1 MKFNK
6 IFIYIVILSSLT
18 LSQFTE
24 VNVKIDYTN
33 INDNELFLFE
43 NFDREI
49 QSFFTNNYFYD
60 EPDELDIQIDLN
72 VIIENINYIGSEKI
86 ITSQILFT
94 NRKDQH
100 FFSKSFDF
108 TYQKNQALY
117 KSDIFHPLASL
128 LSCYAYLHIAN
139 ELDTYEYLGGNK
151 YYMKAQNIA
160 AEGKSSMYQKNW
172 NSRLKKI
179 RREMENHTFRN
190 LKFNFFSIY
199 DILEYEENNNRLQT
213 YANEMYELFIEYDSY
228 YGYSKPLSTFLNAYN
243 SDLTDMAIDLKY
255 TKLID
260 YLILYDNSNELIYKR
275 YFNE

>member
-243 SDLTDMAIDLKY
+243 SELTDMAIDLKY

>member
-6 IFIYIVILSSLT
+6 IFIFIIVLSSLS

-100 FFSKSFDF
+100 FFTKSFDF
-108 TYQKNQALY
+108 IYQKNQA
-117 KSDIFHPLASL
+117 
-128 LSCYAYLHIAN
+128 
-139 ELDTYEYLGGNK
+139 
-151 YYMKAQNIA
+151 
-160 AEGKSSMYQKNW
+160 
-172 NSRLKKI
+172 
-179 RREMENHTFRN
+179 
-190 LKFNFFSIY
+190 
-199 DILEYEENNNRLQT
+199 
-213 YANEMYELFIEYDSY
+213 
-228 YGYSKPLSTFLNAYN
+228 
-243 SDLTDMAIDLKY
+243 
-255 TKLID
+255 
-260 YLILYDNSNELIYKR
+260 
-275 YFNE
+275 